1 MASLLQ
7 YQPASLTQEQRRAVT
22 EAGPLI
28 VSASAGSG
36 KTRVLVE
43 RYIRLLLEGV
53 DVRRIVAMTF
63 TRKAAAEMLN
73 RVAER
78 LDRLYAQAEQP
89 HELALLRTLRERL
102 LRATIST
109 FHSYC
114 SALLRRFPIEAAV
127 PPVFSELSATD
138 RRHLRQRAI
147 RSIVDKWLGG
157 NRRDNLGDLI
167 RAFGSYREV
176 ERHLERI
183 LTTPARVVRP
193 SHPLP
198 YLERC
203 ERAVYQI
210 ALQLVSLWEKLLQ
223 RADEVSQDMEA
234 CVLSARRVV
243 QLGFCLG
250 SDRNAPLH
258 NALNEFHTKDGS
270 LRAKWKRLADSTE
283 AQAAKH
289 WAVILQQALTCDLL
303 TEQSAESV
311 AATIMELASAAI
323 RYIDEEKASIAAFEP
338 DDLQRR
344 AVELLNNARVRQR
357 LRWEI
362 EHILVDEFQDTDPLE
377 YELVQQLVPLH
388 DPVLDFPELF
398 IVGDPKQS
406 IYGFRGADVRVF
418 ERARGD
424 IITASDRSHDVH
436 LQTSF
441 RMTPTLVAVVNAI
454 MQVAMP
460 KRTSGYDVG
469 YEELCSTRDSS
480 TCPQS
485 TVALLIGADAN
496 ETATLVARHIV
507 QITSP
512 GEHCLVWDDGPLET
526 DGGGGFRPAK
536 YRDIALL
543 ARKSSTLAA
552 YVQALRTAGIPFRI
566 ESGRGFYQ
574 TQEVLDVLSFLRLV
588 HNRHD
593 DVAVATFLRSPFVG
607 LSDSELTLIA
617 QAPPHERSFYER
629 FAALATS
636 TNVSPRIEAAYALL
650 DDLLPVAT
658 RLPPTMLVR
667 LLLRRSQWYQ
677 RICAMPRAEQI
688 IANVEKLL
696 EAARQFERRGFR
708 NLLDFVEEL
717 DSLRVVADT
726 ESEAAIVSDDN
737 VVTLMTIHA
746 AKGLE
751 FPIVYL
757 LGTDETSNGRHQQ
770 LVITEELGVI
780 LTSVEGK
787 STLGGAL
794 AKSMQRQREQAEES
808 RLLYVALTRAKDHLF
823 IAGTIAPPSTEMK
836 SRTPKSDSYL
846 AWISKAFG
854 LEWDSGY
861 GVRSVSFS
869 GFVRRYPGESPQQID
884 ISVEIFYDLPQ
895 RDVVVDTEI
904 PEPPRLDMTDSVS
917 STLSGEIISASQLL
931 LYEHSPKEFYRI
943 YRCGL
948 PARDDEWKRALAR
961 LEREEDIIGTLAG
974 KIIHRALEHLITRG
988 STLTAAVA
996 IERALAEFQ
1005 CTSLDNVRRR
1015 AVQDVEETLAFL
1027 DRNGLLEH
1035 TQRAFIEQAMIMP
1048 IGRHFLYGVP
1058 DVLIETAHGWEI
1070 WDWKTNCHDTRSAG
1084 EWLEYYRLQLEVYA
1098 LLVAF
1103 AFPEQEHVT
1112 VRLIMT
1118 RPPVEMVHRTYS
1130 RAELHTIA
1138 SRIDVLAQRIVRTAI
1153 ESEESVG
1160 GESHIL

>member
-7 YQPASLTQEQRRAVT
+7 YQPASLTFEQCRAVT

-78 LDRLYAQAEQP
+78 LDHLYAQAKQP
-89 HELALLRTLRERL
+89 DELVVLRTLRERL
-102 LRATIST
+102 LRANIST

-114 SALLRRFPIEAAV
+114 STLLRRFTIEAAV

-147 RSIVDKWLGG
+147 RSVIEEWLGD
-157 NRRDNLGDLI
+157 NRRENLGDLI
-167 RAFGSYREV
+167 RVFGSYQEV

-183 LTTPARVVRP
+183 LTTPVRVVRAN
-193 SHPLP
+193 HPLP

-203 ERAVYQI
+203 ERAVHQI
-210 ALQLVSLWEKLLQ
+210 ALQLVSLWENLLQ
-223 RADEVSQDMEA
+223 RDDDVSRDQETN
-234 CVLSARRVV
+234 VLSARRAV
-243 QLGFCLG
+243 QSDFSLG
-250 SDRNAPLH
+250 SDRNEPLQV
-258 NALNEFHTKDGS
+258 ALDLFHTKDGS

-283 AQAAKH
+283 ARAAKR
-289 WAVILQQALTCDLL
+289 WAGILQQALRYDLP
-303 TEQSAESV
+303 TEQRAESA
-311 AATIMELASAAI
+311 AATIMEIASAAL
-323 RYIDEEKASIAAFEP
+323 RYVDAEKASIAAFEP

-344 AVELLNNARVRQR
+344 AVELLNHANVRKR

-377 YELVQQLVPLH
+377 YELLQRLVPLH
-388 DPVLDFPELF
+388 DPVPDFPELF

-441 RMTPTLVAVVNAI
+441 RMTPTLVAVVNAV

-460 KRTSGYDVG
+460 KQTSGYDVG

-507 QITSP
+507 QITST
-512 GEHCLVWDDGPLET
+512 GEHCLVWDDGPPEA

-552 YVQALRTAGIPFRI
+552 YVHALRTAGIPFRI

-593 DVAVATFLRSPFVG
+593 DVAVATFFRSPVVG
-607 LSDSELTLIA
+607 LSDSELALIA
-617 QAPPHERSFYER
+617 LAPPHEGSFYER

-636 TNVSPRIEAAYALL
+636 TNVPPRIAAAYALL
-650 DDLLPVAT
+650 EDLLPFAT

-696 EAARQFERRGFR
+696 EAARQYERRGFR

-717 DSLRVVADT
+717 DSLRIVADT

-757 LGTDETSNGRHQQ
+757 LGADETSNGRHQQ
-770 LVITEELGVI
+770 LVITEELGVT

-794 AKSMQRQREQAEES
+794 AKFIQRQREQAEES

-823 IAGTIAPPSTEMK
+823 IAGTIAPSEKK
-836 SRTPKSDSYL
+836 SRTLKSDSYL
-846 AWISKAFG
+846 AWISEAFG
-854 LEWDSGY
+854 LEWDSDY
-861 GVRSVSFS
+861 RDQSVPFS

-884 ISVEIFYDLPQ
+884 ISLEIHYNLPQ
-895 RDVVVDTEI
+895 REVVVDTEL
-904 PEPPRLDMTDSVS
+904 PEPPRLEMTGSVS

-931 LYEHSPKEFYRI
+931 LYEHSPKEYYRI

-948 PARDDEWKRALAR
+948 PAREDEWKRALAR
-961 LEREEDIIGTLAG
+961 LEREEDIVGTLAG
-974 KIIHRALEHLITRG
+974 KIIHRALEHMITRS

-996 IERALAEFQ
+996 VERALAEFQ
-1005 CTSLDNVRRR
+1005 CNLLDHVRRR
-1015 AVQDVEETLAFL
+1015 AAQDVEETLAFL
-1027 DRNGLLEH
+1027 HRNGLLED
-1035 TQRAFIEQAMIMP
+1035 TPRAFIEQAMIMP
-1048 IGRHFLYGVP
+1048 IGQHFLYGVP
-1058 DVLIETAHGWEI
+1058 DVLIETSRGWEI
-1070 WDWKTNCHDTRSAG
+1070 WDWKTNRHDTRTAG
-1084 EWLEYYRLQLEVYA
+1084 EWLDYYRLQLEVYA
-1098 LLVAF
+1098 LLAAS
-1103 AFPEQEHVT
+1103 AFPEQEHIT

-1130 RAELHTIA
+1130 RAELHTVA
-1138 SRIDVLAQRIVRTAI
+1138 SRIEMLAQRIVRTAI
-1153 ESEESVG
+1153 ESEEAVG
-1160 GESHIL
+1160 GESLTL